1 MESVP
6 SWPTKS
12 ATTIEPIPAF
22 SICLLNRFARS
33 SRSRPGSSATAIG
46 PKNKQTARHK
56 DKSALKRSVYVFIN
70 GTLSQLKYENGKI
83 LETPRYTRQSQ
94 RAEFTINKAEIRCRR
109 ERAPGPTVH
118 ATWRA

>member
-33 SRSRPGSSATAIG
+33 SRSLPGSSATAIS
-46 PKNKQTARHK
+46 PKNKKTARHK
-56 DKSALKRSVYVFIN
+56 DKSRLKRSAYVFIN

-83 LETPRYTRQSQ
+83 LETLRYARQSQ
-94 RAEFTINKAEIRCRR
+94 GAEFAINKAGIRCRQAR
-109 ERAPGPTVH
+109 GRGQTVH
-118 ATWRA
+118 ETRRA